1 MESLQKNTLKS
12 VLIIDEIDALHTDSD
27 CCSSFESSS
36 TTSNNSDQE
45 MIENDVP
52 EILPDKDYK
61 TRSFSKDLL
70 VSPMDSLLSKNFP
83 IKKLIK
89 KKSSYFKILILISRD
104 KNFFAKKVN

>member
-45 MIENDVP
+45 SLRMTLCLFLQVTNIFYAQK
-52 EILPDKDYK
+52 L
-61 TRSFSKDLL
+61 FLL
-70 VSPMDSLLSKNFP
+70 
-83 IKKLIK
+83 
-89 KKSSYFKILILISRD
+89 
-104 KNFFAKKVN
+104 